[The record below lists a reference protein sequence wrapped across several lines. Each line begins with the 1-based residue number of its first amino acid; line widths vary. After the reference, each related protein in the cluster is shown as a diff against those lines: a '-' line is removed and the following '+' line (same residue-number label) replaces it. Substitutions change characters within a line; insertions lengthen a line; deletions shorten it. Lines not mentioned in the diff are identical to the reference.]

1 MDLIRSMGYANPYM
15 QESSVRPRWWPVYLI
30 VIFAVVLVATAW
42 LAASDSSE
50 RIRQEKVMM
59 TAVVLLLAS
68 FLLLLWVVF
77 FSRLP
82 GRSRVFLGGG
92 FFSLIVVFFA
102 LFEYRGVSGDLVPWF
117 ELRFRSSAANL
128 TSDNLASLPGAADF
142 PQFLGPSRNGEIEG
156 VRLSRD
162 FTAEPPKL
170 LWRRPVGRGWSGFS
184 VSGNAALTQEQHS
197 AEERVV
203 RYELSTGQVEWATRE
218 VAHYQNALAGEGPR
232 ATPTIHGGRVYAMGG
247 TGLLTAIELDS
258 GATLWKRDVIRDV
271 ASGVPVWGKSDSPLV
286 LDGRVIVAGG
296 KSATLVA
303 YDAENGEEIW
313 RVGDDGAGYASP
325 IVATLAGVEQIVAFN
340 GASLTGHD
348 IQTGRVLWTQAWP
361 RRQPNVAQ
369 PLLLPGDR
377 LLASSGYGVGAKL
390 FRVDK
395 HSNDLNDANATFVA
409 ELVWESL
416 RLKSKFANFIYYDGF
431 VYGIDDGIMVCI
443 DLENG
448 RRKWKAGRY
457 GHGQLLLV
465 RARGEDDGL
474 LIVQGEHGE
483 IILVEPSPDELR
495 ELTRFRALD
504 GKIWNPPTLAGRY
517 LLVRNDAEAAL
528 FELPVT
534 TKLSAR

>member
-1 MDLIRSMGYANPYM
+1 MGYANSYM
-15 QESSVRPRWWPVYLI
+15 AESSAEGPRWWPVYLI
-30 VIFAVVLVATAW
+30 GILAVVLVTMTW
-42 LAASDSSE
+42 LGASDSSE
-50 RIRQEKVMM
+50 RIRQEKVVM
-59 TAVVLLLAS
+59 TASVLLLAS
-68 FLLLLWVVF
+68 FLLLLWGAF

-82 GRSRVFLGGG
+82 RRSRVFLVGG
-92 FFSLIVVFFA
+92 FFSLLVAFFT
-102 LFEYRGVSGDLVPWF
+102 LFQYRGVSGDLVPWF

-128 TSDNLASLPGAADF
+128 ASDNLASLPGVADF
-142 PQFLGPSRNGEIEG
+142 PQFLGPDRNGEIEG
-156 VRLSRD
+156 ARLSRD
-162 FTAEPPKL
+162 WTAEPPKL

-203 RYELSTGQVEWATRE
+203 RYELTTGRVEWATRE

-258 GATLWKRDVIRDV
+258 GTTLWKRDVIRDS

-303 YDAENGEEIW
+303 YDAENGQEIW
-313 RVGDDGAGYASP
+313 RAGEDGAGYASP
-325 IVATLAGVEQIVAFN
+325 IFATLAGVEQIVAFN

-348 IQTGRVLWTQAWP
+348 IQTGRVLWMQAWP

-377 LLASSGYGVGAKL
+377 LLASTGYGVGAKL

-395 HSNDLNDANATFVA
+395 RPDDTLAA

-443 DLENG
+443 DPENG
-448 RRKWKAGRY
+448 RRKWKRGRY

-465 RARGEDDGL
+465 RARGEDDGI

-483 IILVEPSPDELR
+483 VILVEPSPDELR

-534 TKLSAR
+534 MELSAH

>member
-1 MDLIRSMGYANPYM
+1 MGYAAPYM
-15 QESSVRPRWWPVYLI
+15 PESSSRPRWWPVYLI
-30 VIFAVVLVATAW
+30 GILAVVLVTMTW
-42 LAASDSSE
+42 LGASDSSE
-50 RIRQEKVMM
+50 RIRQEKVVM
-59 TAVVLLLAS
+59 TAGVLLLAS
-68 FLLLLWVVF
+68 LLLLFWGVL

-82 GRSRVFLGGG
+82 RRSRVLFVGG
-92 FFSLIVVFFA
+92 FFSLLVAFLA

-128 TSDNLASLPGAADF
+128 ASDNLASLPGVADF
-142 PQFLGPSRNGEIEG
+142 PQFLGPDRNGEIKG
-156 VRLSRD
+156 DRLSRD
-162 FTAEPPKL
+162 WAAEPPKL

-203 RYELSTGQVEWATRE
+203 RYELSTGRVEWATRE

-247 TGLLTAIELDS
+247 TGLLTVIELDS
-258 GATLWKRDVIRDV
+258 GTTLWKRDVIRDR

-286 LDGRVIVAGG
+286 SEGRVIVAGG

-303 YDAENGEEIW
+303 YDAENGHEIW
-313 RVGDDGAGYASP
+313 RSGDDGAGYASP
-325 IVATLAGVEQIVAFN
+325 IIATLAGVEQIVAFN

-348 IQTGRVLWTQAWP
+348 IQTGHVLWTQAWP

-369 PLLLPGDR
+369 PLLLSGDR
-377 LLASSGYGVGAKL
+377 LLASAGYGVGAKL

-395 HSNDLNDANATFVA
+395 RSDDTLAA

-443 DLENG
+443 DPENG
-448 RRKWKAGRY
+448 QRKWKGGRY

-465 RARGEDDGL
+465 RARGDDDGL
-474 LIVQGEHGE
+474 LIVQGEHGA
-483 IILVEPSPDELR
+483 IMLVEPSPDELR

-504 GKIWNPPTLAGRY
+504 GKIWNSPALAGRY

-534 TKLSAR
+534 TKVSAH

>member
-1 MDLIRSMGYANPYM
+1 MGYAAPYM
-15 QESSVRPRWWPVYLI
+15 SESSSRPRWWPVYLI
-30 VIFAVVLVATAW
+30 GILAVVLVTMTW
-42 LAASDSSE
+42 LGASDSSE
-50 RIRQEKVMM
+50 RIRQEKVVM
-59 TAVVLLLAS
+59 TAGVLLLAS
-68 FLLLLWVVF
+68 LLLLLWGVF

-82 GRSRVFLGGG
+82 RRSRVLFVGG
-92 FFSLIVVFFA
+92 FFSLLVAFLA

-128 TSDNLASLPGAADF
+128 AADNLAPLPGVADF
-142 PQFLGPSRNGEIEG
+142 PQFLGPDRNGEIDG
-156 VRLSRD
+156 DRLSRD
-162 FTAEPPKL
+162 WAAEPPKL

-203 RYELSTGQVEWATRE
+203 RYELSTGRVEWATRE

-258 GATLWKRDVIRDV
+258 GTTLWKRDVIRV
-271 ASGVPVWGKSDSPLV
+271 SASGVPVWGKSDSPLV
-286 LDGRVIVAGG
+286 SEGRVIVAGG

-303 YDAENGEEIW
+303 YDAGNGHEIW
-313 RVGDDGAGYASP
+313 RSGDDGAGYASP
-325 IVATLAGVEQIVAFN
+325 IIATLAGVEQIVAFN
-340 GASLTGHD
+340 GTSLTGHD
-348 IQTGRVLWTQAWP
+348 IQTGHVLWTQAWP

-377 LLASSGYGVGAKL
+377 LLASAGYGVGAKL

-395 HSNDLNDANATFVA
+395 RSDDTLAA

-443 DLENG
+443 DPENG
-448 RRKWKAGRY
+448 QRKWKGGRY

-483 IILVEPSPDELR
+483 IMLVEPSPDELR
-495 ELTRFRALD
+495 ELTRFLALD
-504 GKIWNPPTLAGRY
+504 GKIWNSPALAGRY

-534 TKLSAR
+534 TKVSAH

>member
-1 MDLIRSMGYANPYM
+1 MGYANPYM
-15 QESSVRPRWWPVYLI
+15 PEPRAEGPRWWPVYLI
-30 VIFAVVLVATAW
+30 GILAFVLVAVTWMGAT
-42 LAASDSSE
+42 DSSE
-50 RIRQEKVMM
+50 RIRQDKVIM

-68 FLLLLWVVF
+68 LLLLLWGVF

-82 GRSRVFLGGG
+82 RRSRVLLVGSL
-92 FFSLIVVFFA
+92 FSLLVAFFG
-102 LFEYRGVSGDLVPWF
+102 LFEYRGVTGDLVPRF

-128 TSDNLASLPGAADF
+128 ADDKALLPGVADY
-142 PQFLGPSRNGEIEG
+142 PQFLGPDRNGEIEG

-162 FTAEPPKL
+162 WTAEPPKL
-170 LWRRPVGRGWSGFS
+170 LWRRPVGRGWSGFA
-184 VSGNAALTQEQHS
+184 VSGNAAVTQEQHS

-203 RYELSTGQVEWATRE
+203 RYELSTGRVEWATRE

-247 TGLLTAIELDS
+247 SGLLTAIDLDS
-258 GATLWKRDVIRDV
+258 GKTLWKRDVIRDS
-271 ASGVPVWGKSDSPLV
+271 ASGIQVWGKSDSPLV
-286 LDGRVIVAGG
+286 LDGRVIVTGG
-296 KSATLVA
+296 KSATMVA
-303 YDAENGEEIW
+303 YDAQNGEQVW

-325 IVATLAGVEQIVAFN
+325 LVATLAGVEQIVAWG

-348 IQTGRVLWTQAWP
+348 IRTGHVLWTQAWP

-377 LLASSGYGVGAKL
+377 LLVSAGYGVGAKL
-390 FRVDK
+390 FHVEQRSDE
-395 HSNDLNDANATFVA
+395 SFVA
-409 ELVWESL
+409 EVVWESL
-416 RLKSKFANFIYYDGF
+416 GLKSKFANFVYYDGF

-443 DLENG
+443 DPEHG
-448 RRKWKAGRY
+448 RRKWKRGRY

-465 RARGEDDGL
+465 RAQAEDDGL
-474 LIVQGEHGE
+474 IIVQGEHGE
-483 IILVEPSPDELR
+483 IMLVEPSPDELR

-528 FELPVT
+528 FELPV
-534 TKLSAR
+534 KMELSSR